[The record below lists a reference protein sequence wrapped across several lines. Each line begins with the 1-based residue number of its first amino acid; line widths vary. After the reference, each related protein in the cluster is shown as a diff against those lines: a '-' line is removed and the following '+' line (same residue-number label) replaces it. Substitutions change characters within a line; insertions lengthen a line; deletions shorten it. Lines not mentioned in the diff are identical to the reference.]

1 MKYIIREIEPESAE
15 LQFYFDGDAFT
26 GNAGDYCYNLFIL
39 SFDRGRVY
47 GFNSDEYERIQSL
60 ATELA
65 DQFTDIKD
73 GYLTCSYKDIM
84 KDCGVSFSPTVCR
97 RLKKWADKFS
107 PDDADGIAEFLS
119 ITTGHKWTT
128 TCARGYC
135 QGDYA
140 EIIYCPD
147 FYPNGV
153 EAEGDIFLGCAKEF
167 SVTYYESDDDKQ
179 PFTEYGYIVA
189 DCQAR
194 TDEDY
199 KRIVCD
205 YAGISP
211 EDTTLEMIDGCSTRT
226 VYSYRAV

>member
-1 MKYIIREIEPESAE
+1 MKHIIREIEPENAE
-15 LQFYFDGDAFT
+15 LQLYFDGDTFT
-26 GNAGDYCYNLFIL
+26 GNAGNYCYNLFIL
-39 SFDRGRVY
+39 SFDHGRVY
-47 GFNSDEYERIQSL
+47 GFNSDEYERIQSQ

-73 GYLTCSYKDIM
+73 GYITCSYKDIM
-84 KDCGVSFSPTVCR
+84 KDCGIQFSPTVCH
-97 RLKKWADKFS
+97 RLKEWADKYS
-107 PDDADGIAEFLS
+107 PDDTDGIAAFLS

-128 TCARGYC
+128 TSATGYC

-153 EAEGDIFLGCAKEF
+153 DAEGDIFLGCAKEF
-167 SVTYYESDDDKQ
+167 SVTDYENADDTEG
-179 PFTEYGYIVA
+179 FTEYGYIVA

-205 YAGISP
+205 YAGINP
-211 EDTTLEMIDGCSTRT
+211 EDTTLEMIDGCSTHT
-226 VYSYRAV
+226 VYSYRTV